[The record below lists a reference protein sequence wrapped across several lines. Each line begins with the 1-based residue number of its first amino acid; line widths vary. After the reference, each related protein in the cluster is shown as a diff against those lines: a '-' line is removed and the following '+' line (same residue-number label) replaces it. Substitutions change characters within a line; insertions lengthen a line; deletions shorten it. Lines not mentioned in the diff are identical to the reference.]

1 MIDHPTQQHPANTP
15 LPRSLRW
22 GLGAAAVLAT
32 LGVFALYQRPEFLI
46 NLADQLWACF

>member
-1 MIDHPTQQHPANTP
+1 MPALTDQP
-15 LPRSLRW
+15 SADVSLPSRLRW
-22 GLGAAAVLAT
+22 GLGAAAVMAT